1 VARSP
6 QDDAINTTV
15 GSWHP
20 GICHIVL
27 ADGAVRV
34 MSVEISQTTL
44 TRLGNRKDGLVIDE
58 IP

>member
-1 VARSP
+1 
-6 QDDAINTTV
+6 
-15 GSWHP
+15 
-20 GICHIVL
+20 VL